1 MSREE
6 QKTRSE
12 SVRQAIM
19 DTALDIGLK
28 EGFEAVSIR
37 KIISRMKYSTGVIY
51 HHFQDKQEVIDA
63 IEAAETARLGAKIRA
78 ATDESR
84 DIAANMLAVFHRV
97 MLLALEE
104 PEKYN
109 LIVLHK
115 YSRSKQGKTPWIDYL
130 AGHIQRDMAAG
141 LIREMDPARA
151 AFSIWSSFLGFNLMI
166 SRQEGLTREEAEA
179 LFQTQAGILLHGILA
194 KPARQ
199 GTEGEQ
205 K

>member
-1 MSREE
+1 MSRDD
-6 QKTRSE
+6 QKERSE
-12 SVRQAIM
+12 SVRQSIL
-19 DTALDIGLK
+19 DTALEIGLA

-63 IEAAETARLGAKIRA
+63 IEASETARLAAQIRA
-78 ATDESR
+78 ATDDSL
-84 DIAANMLAVFHRV
+84 DIVANMLAVFHRV

-115 YSRSKQGKTPWIDYL
+115 YSRSKQSKAPWIDYL
-130 AGHIQRDMAAG
+130 AKLLERDMELG
-141 LIREMDPARA
+141 LIREMDPMRA

-166 SRQEGLTREEAEA
+166 SRQESLAMEEAEA
-179 LFQTQAGILLHGILA
+179 LFQTQACIILQGILPQTVQNI
-194 KPARQ
+194 R
-199 GTEGEQ
+199 EG